1 MKQYIIGENEA
12 GQRFD
17 KYLSK
22 LLKEA
27 PKSFFYKMMRKKNI
41 TLNGK
46 KATGNEKLIPGDE
59 VKLFLSDE
67 TFEKFAGHKEVSR
80 ALCRLDVIYED
91 KDILLINK
99 PAGMLSQPSDSPEPS
114 LVEYLIGYLLDKGEI
129 TDESLKTFKPAVCNR
144 LDRNTS
150 GIVAA
155 GKSLAGLQALSA
167 LFHDRT
173 IHKDYLCLAEGVI
186 KTEEYIK
193 GYLHKDEKCNKV
205 IVYDSSRKE
214 HIPEDA
220 LPIETRYIPWA
231 DNGEMTLLSVR
242 LITGRTHQIRAHL
255 ASTGHP
261 VAGDP
266 KYGRAAFNRVLR
278 EKYSLKHQ
286 LLHAYR
292 LEFPDVKGALE
303 ELSGQ
308 VFTAPVPENFF
319 YMIQKEHLEES
330 YYENLERAVG
340 ICKNDYHS
348 GNRGDAC
355 E

>member
-1 MKQYIIGENEA
+1 MKQFIIGENEA

-17 KYLSK
+17 KYLAK

-46 KATGNEKLIPGDE
+46 KATGSEKLASGDE

-67 TFEKFAGHKEVSR
+67 TFDKFSGNEGVKKAVCDLEIV
-80 ALCRLDVIYED
+80 YED
-91 KDILLINK
+91 EDILLINK
-99 PAGMLSQPSDSPEPS
+99 PSGMLSQPSERKEAS
-114 LVEYLIGYLLDKGEI
+114 LVEYVIGYLMEKGEV
-129 TDESLKTFKPAVCNR
+129 TEESLKTFKPAVCNR

-155 GKSLAGLQALSA
+155 GKSLAGLQELSR

-173 IHKDYLCLAEGVI
+173 IHKDYLCLTEGVI
-186 KTEEYIK
+186 KNEKYIK

-205 IVYDSSRKE
+205 VVYDSAR
-214 HIPEDA
+214 EDA
-220 LPIETRYIPWA
+220 LPIETYYTPWG
-231 DNGEMTLLSVR
+231 DNGRISLICVR

-255 ASTGHP
+255 AATGHP
-261 VAGDP
+261 IAGDV
-266 KYGRAAFNRVLR
+266 KYGRETFNRSLK
-278 EKYSLKHQ
+278 EKYSLRHQ

-292 LEFPDVKGALE
+292 LEFPEMDGKLE
-303 ELSGQ
+303 RISRRI
-308 VFTAPVPENFF
+308 FTAPVPDDFLH
-319 YMIQKEHLEES
+319 MIQEEELEEIYHES
-330 YYENLERAVG
+330 MERTVG
-340 ICKNDYHS
+340 ICKNDYHC
-348 GNRGDAC
+348 GNRGNAC